1 MTELPDS
8 ICLLKHLRYLDVSQ
22 TNIKAFPKSITKLHH
37 LQTLRFRRCWLLEKL
52 PNKMEYLASLRHIDF
67 SHTPADVG
75 CLTGLRTLPF
85 FEVGQD
91 KGHRIEELG
100 CLKELGGE
108 LE

>member
-1 MTELPDS
+1 
-8 ICLLKHLRYLDVSQ
+8 
-22 TNIKAFPKSITKLHH
+22 
-37 LQTLRFRRCWLLEKL
+37 
-52 PNKMEYLASLRHIDF
+52 MEYLVSLRHIDF